1 MPCSKLPDGVAFRS
15 EHPFV
20 SKPAAEISSPEQR
33 LKPLKNRV
41 KPTLLLAVGLGVAGG
56 FVLIAQALIVARLV
70 HRVMVDGEGYREA
83 LPQLLWLPLLMLLR
97 AGLSWASERVAFAAS
112 AVVRQEVRN
121 DLFQRLLDAGPLRLR
136 GDRAG
141 EVATVIVDGVEALE
155 GYYSRYLPHLAIMAM
170 VPLSILAAVAP
181 SDWISAGIMLFTA
194 PFIPFFTILIGRGA
208 EKLNQRQWQSLAR
221 LGGYFLD
228 RVNGLATLR
237 MFNASRCEA
246 GMIARI
252 SDNYRLAT
260 MSVLYVAFLS
270 ALVLEFFAT
279 VSVAL
284 MAVIIGFRLMKGG
297 MAFQDGFT
305 VLLLAPEFYLPLR
318 LMGNYYHARMEAIGA
333 AERIFSLLDTPAAP
347 RPADPCPL
355 PAIFPLRISFEEVS
369 FRYAPDSG
377 PAINGV
383 TFSLTA
389 GERVALVGPSGAGK
403 STMASL
409 LLGFAQPEQGRV
421 LVNGVDLATC
431 DPDQWRRLVAWVPQ
445 RPHIFHGTVRDN
457 IRLGRPY
464 AGDSEILRATGLA
477 RCEEFIARLPHG
489 LDTVIGEQGA
499 GLSGGQVRRL
509 ALARVFLKDSPLIIT
524 DEPTAG
530 LDTRSETMVREALN
544 ELARGRAVLSIAH
557 RLATL
562 ENADRIIVMN
572 EGRIVEQGGYGEL
585 RKAGGLFARMAT
597 AGEGP

>member
-1 MPCSKLPDGVAFRS
+1 MNTPTP
-15 EHPFV
+15 E
-20 SKPAAEISSPEQR
+20 KPSPEQR
-33 LKPLKNRV
+33 LNRLKDRV
-41 KPTLLLAVGLGVAGG
+41 KPTLVLAVGLGIAGG
-56 FVLIAQALIVARLV
+56 FVLIAQALIVAGLV
-70 HRVMVDGEGYREA
+70 HRVMISGAGLREV
-83 LPQLLWLPLLMLLR
+83 LPQLLWLPPLMLVR

-112 AVVRQEVRN
+112 ATIRQEVRN
-121 DLFQRLLDAGPLRLR
+121 DLFQRLLDAGPLRLK

-155 GYYSRYLPHLAIMAM
+155 GYYSRYLPHLAVMTM
-170 VPLSILAAVAP
+170 VPLAILAAVVPA
-181 SDWISAGIMLFTA
+181 DWISAGIMLFSA
-194 PFIPFFTILIGRGA
+194 PFIPFFTILIGRNA
-208 EKLNQRQWQSLAR
+208 ERLNQRQWQTLAR

-237 MFNASRCEA
+237 MFNASRREA
-246 GMIARI
+246 EMIARI
-252 SDNYRLAT
+252 SDDYRQAT

-284 MAVIIGFRLMKGG
+284 MAVIIGFRLLKGG

-333 AERIFSLLDTPAAP
+333 AERIFSLLDTPVTP
-347 RPADPCPL
+347 RPVTPRPL
-355 PAIFPLRISFEEVS
+355 PATSPLRICFEDVS
-369 FRYAPDSG
+369 FCYTPDSA
-377 PAINGV
+377 PAIAGV
-383 TFSLTA
+383 TLSIMS
-389 GERVALVGPSGAGK
+389 GERVALAGPSGAGK
-403 STMASL
+403 STLAAL
-409 LLGFAQPEQGRV
+409 LLGFATPEQGRV
-421 LVNGVDLATC
+421 LVNGVDLAEC
-431 DPDQWRRLVAWVPQ
+431 DPDQWRRLVAWIPQ
-445 RPHIFHGTVRDN
+445 RPHIFHGTIADN
-457 IRLGRPY
+457 IRLGRPE
-464 AGDSEILRATGLA
+464 AVDADILRAAGLA
-477 RCEEFIARLPHG
+477 RCEEFISRLPQG

-499 GLSGGQVRRL
+499 GLSGGQARRI

-530 LDTRSETMVREALN
+530 LDARSEAMVREALK

-562 ENADRIIVMN
+562 EDADRVIVMN
-572 EGRIVEQGGYGEL
+572 KGRIVEQGGYEEL
-585 RKAGGLFARMAT
+585 RGAGGLFARMAA

>member
-1 MPCSKLPDGVAFRS
+1 MST
-15 EHPFV
+15 
-20 SKPAAEISSPEQR
+20 PAPEIPSPEQR
-33 LKPLKNRV
+33 LNLLKNRV
-41 KPTLLLAVGLGVAGG
+41 KPTLALAAGLGIAGG
-56 FVLIAQALIVARLV
+56 FVLLAQALIVAGVV
-70 HRVMVDGEGYREA
+70 HRVMVNGAGYREV
-83 LPQLLWLPLLMLLR
+83 LPQLLRLPPLMLVR
-97 AGLSWASERVAFAAS
+97 AALSWASERVAFAAS
-112 AVVRQEVRN
+112 ALVRQEVRN
-121 DLFQRLLDAGPLRLR
+121 DLFQRLLDAGPLRLK

-155 GYYSRYLPHLAIMAM
+155 GYYSRYLPHLAVMAM
-170 VPLSILAAVAP
+170 VPLSILAAVVPA
-181 SDWISAGIMLFTA
+181 DWISAGIMLFTA

-208 EKLNQRQWQSLAR
+208 ERLNQRQWQSLAR

-237 MFNASRCEA
+237 MFNASRREA

-252 SDNYRLAT
+252 SDDYRLAT

-284 MAVIIGFRLMKGG
+284 MAVIIGFRLLKGG

-333 AERIFSLLDTPAAP
+333 AERIFSMLDTPVAP
-347 RPADPCPL
+347 RPLAPCPL
-355 PAIFPLRISFEEVS
+355 PAITLLRICFEDVS
-369 FRYAPDSG
+369 FRYTPDSA
-377 PAINGV
+377 PAIDGV
-383 TFSLTA
+383 TLSLTS

-403 STMASL
+403 STLAAL
-409 LLGFAQPEQGRV
+409 LLCFALPEQGRV
-421 LVNGVDLATC
+421 MVNGVDLAQC

-445 RPHIFHGTVRDN
+445 RPHIFHGTMRDN
-457 IRLGRPY
+457 IRLGRRDAADP
-464 AGDSEILRATGLA
+464 DILRAAGLA
-477 RCEEFIARLPHG
+477 RCEEFIARLPQG

-499 GLSGGQVRRL
+499 GLSGGQARRI

-530 LDTRSETMVREALN
+530 LDARSEAMVRESLN

-562 ENADRIIVMN
+562 EDADRVVVMN
-572 EGRIVEQGGYGEL
+572 EGRIVEQGGYEEL
-585 RKAGGLFARMAT
+585 KGAGGLFARMAA

>member
-1 MPCSKLPDGVAFRS
+1 
-15 EHPFV
+15 
-20 SKPAAEISSPEQR
+20 
-33 LKPLKNRV
+33 V
-41 KPTLLLAVGLGVAGG
+41 KPTLMLAVGLGIAGG
-56 FVLIAQALIVARLV
+56 FVLIAQALIVARV
-70 HRVMVDGEGYREA
+70 VQRVMIDGAGYREV
-83 LPQLLWLPLLMLLR
+83 LPQLLGLPPLMLVR
-97 AGLSWASERVAFAAS
+97 AGLSWASERVAFSVS
-112 AVVRQEVRN
+112 AVIRQEVRN
-121 DLFQRLLDAGPLRLR
+121 DLFQRLLDAGPLRLK

-155 GYYSRYLPHLAIMAM
+155 GYYSRYLPHLAVMAM
-170 VPLSILAAVAP
+170 VPLSILAAVAHA
-181 SDWISAGIMLFTA
+181 DWISAGIMLFTA

-208 EKLNQRQWQSLAR
+208 ERLNQRQWQSLAR

-237 MFNASRCEA
+237 MFNASRREA
-246 GMIARI
+246 AMIAAI
-252 SDNYRLAT
+252 SDDYRRAT

-284 MAVIIGFRLMKGG
+284 MAVIIGFRLLKGG

-333 AERIFSLLDTPAAP
+333 AERIFSLLDTPVAPRPAAP
-347 RPADPCPL
+347 RPL
-355 PAIFPLRISFEEVS
+355 PAISPLRICLEDVS
-369 FRYAPDSG
+369 FRYTPDSA

-383 TFSLTA
+383 TLSLTS

-403 STMASL
+403 STLAAL
-409 LLGFAQPEQGRV
+409 LLGFALPEQGRV
-421 LVNGVDLATC
+421 LVNGVDLAEC

-445 RPHIFHGTVRDN
+445 RPHIFHGTMRDN
-457 IRLGRPY
+457 IRLGRQD
-464 AGDSEILRATGLA
+464 ATDLDILRAAGQA
-477 RCEEFIARLPHG
+477 RCEGFIARLPLG

-499 GLSGGQVRRL
+499 GLSGGQARRI

-530 LDTRSETMVREALN
+530 LDARSEAMVREALK
-544 ELARGRAVLSIAH
+544 ELAGGRAVLSIAH

-562 ENADRIIVMN
+562 EDADRVVVMN
-572 EGRIVEQGGYGEL
+572 EGRIVEQGGYHEL
-585 RKAGGLFARMAT
+585 KGAGGLFARMAA
-597 AGEGP
+597 AGEGS

>member
-1 MPCSKLPDGVAFRS
+1 MSTDTP
-15 EHPFV
+15 
-20 SKPAAEISSPEQR
+20 EIPTPEQR
-33 LKPLKNRV
+33 LNLLKKRV

-70 HRVMVDGEGYREA
+70 HRVMIDGAGYREV
-83 LPQLLWLPLLMLLR
+83 LPQLLWLPPLMLAR

-112 AVVRQEVRN
+112 ASIRQEVRN
-121 DLFQRLLDAGPLRLR
+121 DLFQRLLDAGPLRLK

-155 GYYSRYLPHLAIMAM
+155 GYYSRYLPHLAVMAM

-181 SDWISAGIMLFTA
+181 ADWISAGIMLFTA

-208 EKLNQRQWQSLAR
+208 ERLNQRQWQTLAR

-237 MFNASRCEA
+237 MFNASRREA
-246 GMIARI
+246 GLIARI
-252 SDNYRLAT
+252 SDDYRRAT

-284 MAVIIGFRLMKGG
+284 MAVIIGFRLLKGG
-297 MAFQDGFT
+297 MVFQDGFT

-333 AERIFSLLDTPAAP
+333 AERIFSLLDTPVAP
-347 RPADPCPL
+347 RPVTPRPL
-355 PAIFPLRISFEEVS
+355 PAIPPLRICFEDVS
-369 FRYAPDSG
+369 FRYLPESAPVIDG
-377 PAINGV
+377 I
-383 TFSLTA
+383 SLSLSS

-403 STMASL
+403 STLAAL
-409 LLGFAQPEQGRV
+409 LLGFASPERGRV
-421 LVNGVDLATC
+421 LVNGVDLAEC
-431 DPDQWRRLVAWVPQ
+431 DPEQWRRLVAWVPQ
-445 RPHIFHGTVRDN
+445 RPHLFHGTIGDN
-457 IRLGRPY
+457 IRLGRRDAPE
-464 AGDSEILRATGLA
+464 ADVVRASALA
-477 RCEEFIARLPHG
+477 RCEEFIARLPQG
-489 LDTVIGEQGA
+489 LDTVIGEQGT
-499 GLSGGQVRRL
+499 GLSGGQARRI

-530 LDTRSETMVREALN
+530 LDARSEMLVREALG
-544 ELARGRAVLSIAH
+544 ELARGRTVLSIAH

-562 ENADRIIVMN
+562 EGAGRVVVMSK
-572 EGRIVEQGGYGEL
+572 GRIVEQGGYEEL
-585 RKAGGLFARMAT
+585 RGAGGLFARMAA
-597 AGEGP
+597 AGEGT

>member
-1 MPCSKLPDGVAFRS
+1 MST
-15 EHPFV
+15 
-20 SKPAAEISSPEQR
+20 PAPEIPSPEQR
-33 LKPLKNRV
+33 LNLLKNRV
-41 KPTLLLAVGLGVAGG
+41 KPTLLLAVGLGIAGG
-56 FVLIAQALIVARLV
+56 FVLIAQALIVARVV
-70 HRVMVDGEGYREA
+70 HRVMVDGAGYREV
-83 LPQLLWLPLLMLLR
+83 LSQLLWLPPLMLAR

-112 AVVRQEVRN
+112 ATIRREVRD
-121 DLFQRLLDAGPLRLR
+121 DLFRRLLDAGPLRLK

-141 EVATVIVDGVEALE
+141 EVATVVVDGVDALE
-155 GYYSRYLPHLAIMAM
+155 GYYSRYLPHLAVMAL

-181 SDWISAGIMLFTA
+181 ADGISAGIMLFTA

-208 EKLNQRQWQSLAR
+208 ERLNQRQWHALAR

-237 MFNASRCEA
+237 MFNASRREA
-246 GMIARI
+246 EMIARI
-252 SDNYRLAT
+252 SDDYRLAT

-284 MAVIIGFRLMKGG
+284 MAVIIGFRLLKGG

-333 AERIFSLLDTPAAP
+333 AERIFGLLETPVAPRPAAP
-347 RPADPCPL
+347 RPL
-355 PAIFPLRISFEEVS
+355 PPISPLRICFEDVG
-369 FRYAPDSG
+369 FRYAPDSD
-377 PAINGV
+377 PVIDGV
-383 TFSLTA
+383 TFSVTS

-403 STMASL
+403 STLAALM
-409 LLGFAQPEQGRV
+409 LGFAAPERGRV
-421 LVNGVDLATC
+421 LVNGVDLAEC
-431 DPDQWRRLVAWVPQ
+431 DPEEWRRLVAWIPQ
-445 RPHIFHGTVRDN
+445 RPHLFHGTVRDN
-457 IRLGRPY
+457 ILLGRRD
-464 AGDSEILRATGLA
+464 AAEADLVRAVALA
-477 RCEEFIARLPHG
+477 RCDEFIGRLPHG

-499 GLSGGQVRRL
+499 GLSGGQARRI

-530 LDTRSETMVREALN
+530 LDAHSEALVRDALN
-544 ELARGRAVLSIAH
+544 ELARGRTVLSIAH

-562 ENADRIIVMN
+562 EDADRIVVVN
-572 EGRIVEQGGYGEL
+572 KGRIVEQGRYEEL
-585 RKAGGLFARMAT
+585 RSTGGLFARMAA
-597 AGEGP
+597 AGEGA

>member
-1 MPCSKLPDGVAFRS
+1 ML
-15 EHPFV
+15 
-20 SKPAAEISSPEQR
+20 AA
-33 LKPLKNRV
+33 
-41 KPTLLLAVGLGVAGG
+41 GLGIAGG

-70 HRVMVDGEGYREA
+70 HQVMVNGAGYREV
-83 LPQLLWLPLLMLLR
+83 LPQLLRLPPLMLLR

-112 AVVRQEVRN
+112 ASIRQGVRN
-121 DLFQRLLDAGPLRLR
+121 DLFQRLLDAGPLRFK

-155 GYYSRYLPHLAIMAM
+155 GYYSRYLPHLAVMAM

-181 SDWISAGIMLFTA
+181 ADWISAGIMLFTA

-208 EKLNQRQWQSLAR
+208 EQLNQRQWQSLAR

-237 MFNASRCEA
+237 MFNASRREA
-246 GMIARI
+246 VMIARI
-252 SDNYRLAT
+252 SDDYRRTT

-279 VSVAL
+279 ASVAL
-284 MAVIIGFRLMKGG
+284 MAVIIGFRLLKGG

-333 AERIFSLLDTPAAP
+333 AERIFSLQDTPVAP
-347 RPADPCPL
+347 RPLAPRPL
-355 PAIFPLRISFEEVS
+355 PAISPLRISFEDVS
-369 FRYAPDSG
+369 FRYTPDSA
-377 PAINGV
+377 PAIDGV
-383 TFSLTA
+383 TFSLA
-389 GERVALVGPSGAGK
+389 SGERVALVGPSGAGK
-403 STMASL
+403 STIAAL
-409 LLGFAQPEQGRV
+409 LLGFALPEQGRV
-421 LVNGVDLATC
+421 LVNGVDLAEC

-445 RPHIFHGTVRDN
+445 RPHIFHGTMRDN
-457 IRLGRPY
+457 IRLGRQD
-464 AGDSEILRATGLA
+464 ATEQDIIRAAGLA
-477 RCEEFIARLPHG
+477 RCEEFIARLPQG

-499 GLSGGQVRRL
+499 GLSGGQARRI

-530 LDTRSETMVREALN
+530 LDARSEAMVREALN

-562 ENADRIIVMN
+562 EDAGRVVVMN
-572 EGRIVEQGGYGEL
+572 EGRIVEQGGYKEL
-585 RKAGGLFARMAT
+585 KGAGGLFARMAA